1 MAQQGFSKFIA
12 MLSLLYFLR
21 CKLEVSKQQYVS
33 YQTRNN
39 SPLLFINHSHC
50 QINLYNLRYL

>member
-1 MAQQGFSKFIA
+1 MAQQVFCKFIA
-12 MLSLLYFLR
+12 ILSLLYFLR

-39 SPLLFINHSHC
+39 SPLLSINHS

>member
-1 MAQQGFSKFIA
+1 MAQQVFCKFIA
-12 MLSLLYFLR
+12 ILSLLYFLR

-39 SPLLFINHSHC
+39 SPLLSINHS
-50 QINLYNLRYL
+50 QINL